1 MRRVL
6 EPVDQ
11 PTYRDV
17 LRVHERLST
26 DYLADPRPSTLQR
39 VLAHHARL
47 IDELMRPGRF
57 EIGDLALTPGAER
70 AVRAGFHTPAEFL
83 LRHRHGD
90 WGDLCPEDQ
99 RANEDGLRH
108 GVRLLSSYRTRLDD
122 KLWVITEW
130 DRSATTILLPEE
142 Y

>member
-1 MRRVL
+1 MRREF
-6 EPVDQ
+6 EPADR

-17 LRVHERLST
+17 LRVHERLCA
-26 DYLADPRPSTLQR
+26 DYLANPVPSALDR
-39 VLAHHARL
+39 VLGHHGRL
-47 IDELMRPGRF
+47 VDELMRPGRF
-57 EIGDLALTPGAER
+57 ELGALAQTPGAER
-70 AVRAGFHTPAEFL
+70 ALRGAFHTSAEFL
-83 LRHRHGD
+83 LRHKHAD

-99 RANEDGLRH
+99 RVNEDALRW
-108 GVRLLSSYRTRLDD
+108 GSRLLSSYRTRLDD